1 MATKAK
7 PTDVTGRQREALIE
21 SNAEA
26 QAEAANRMSMA
37 TAEAL
42 NKLETEEIDATK
54 PGRQT
59 VIVDE
64 STVVGGAEAT
74 MSIRCIET
82 VENMTLGAGN
92 NYNFKAGQKY
102 TVTEHVGTHII
113 MKGYAVKA

>member
-7 PTDVTGRQREALIE
+7 PTDVTGRQREQLIVE
-21 SNAEA
+21 NQEA

-37 TAEAL
+37 TAEAA
-42 NKLETEEIDATK
+42 NRLETEVIDATK

-64 STVVGGAEAT
+64 PTVVGGDNAT
-74 MSIRCIET
+74 MNIRCIET

-102 TVTEHVGTHII
+102 TVTEHVGNHVIS
-113 MKGYAVKA
+113 KGYAVQV